1 VARSAFPGDA
11 AGLSMISTMDSS
23 DNDRIVQLERQVDF
37 LFRRLGIDPDLALA
51 QDDALPAALYDA
63 IARGKLIQAIKIYR
77 DTTGVSLKQ
86 AKEAVEAIAG
96 RSR

>member
-1 VARSAFPGDA
+1 
-11 AGLSMISTMDSS
+11 MISSMDSS

-77 DTTGVSLKQ
+77 ETTGVGLKQ
-86 AKEAVEAIAG
+86 AKDAVEAIAG

>member
-1 VARSAFPGDA
+1 
-11 AGLSMISTMDSS
+11 MISIMDSS

-77 DTTGVSLKQ
+77 ETTGVGLKQ
-86 AKEAVEAIAG
+86 AKDAVEAIAG

>member
-1 VARSAFPGDA
+1 
-11 AGLSMISTMDSS
+11 MISTMDSS